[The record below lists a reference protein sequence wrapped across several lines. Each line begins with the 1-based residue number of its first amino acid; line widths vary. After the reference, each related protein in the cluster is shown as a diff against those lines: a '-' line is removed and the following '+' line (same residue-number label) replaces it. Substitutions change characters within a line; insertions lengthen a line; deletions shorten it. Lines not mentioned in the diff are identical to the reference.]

1 MSTGK
6 WRSST
11 MVRIGTSCCPPPARD
26 GRADVATVSVTM
38 NLVWGDFCQG
48 GAPRAFS
55 IFLSAKAASEA
66 LGIAGSSIW
75 RILNPRHAKTT
86 ANGYT
91 LRQLIRLNGRTDRGV
106 VTTKRVVD
114 DARHSKPEQVILLRR
129 TAVWPSS

>member
-11 MVRIGTSCCPPPARD
+11 MVRIGTSCCPLPARD

-55 IFLSAKAASEA
+55 IFLYLRLYVPLHIKS
-66 LGIAGSSIW
+66 LGHECIMVATSLIPKRPGE
-75 RILNPRHAKTT
+75 RVKT
-86 ANGYT
+86 N
-91 LRQLIRLNGRTDRGV
+91 RR
-106 VTTKRVVD
+106 
-114 DARHSKPEQVILLRR
+114 DAVSLARLLRAGDGCP
-129 TAVWPSS
+129 TS